1 MTVLPVF
8 QAQYISCNLCDGND
22 YRVVFPAGQAQS
34 HQIVQCLG
42 CGLMYANPRTG
53 EIDFVRVA
61 NSDPDFL
68 SEMLRRNYDPRMEK
82 ERCQVRDYETTRDIL
97 ADLFPARGNLLEVG
111 SGLGF
116 LLHFFREDG
125 WITTGVEPDPLCC
138 QHARAILGLNVDT
151 LPNAKCQADSYDV
164 ALMMHVIEH
173 VPDPCQT
180 LSELFRM
187 LRPGGILVVET
198 PRYDTLTFK
207 LLGHRERS
215 VLCEGHVY
223 FFTTSTLERIAQ
235 KVGFSVLRR
244 AYVGRSL
251 TLDRLLWNVGRISQC
266 KVIQSKLESISRLL
280 RLTKVRLK
288 INIHDMQRVYFK
300 KPQSAVPL
308 RDRGVRQEYLCR
320 ETRCLGSSN

>member
-1 MTVLPVF
+1 
-8 QAQYISCNLCDGND
+8 
-22 YRVVFPAGQAQS
+22 
-34 HQIVQCLG
+34 
-42 CGLMYANPRTG
+42 
-53 EIDFVRVA
+53 
-61 NSDPDFL
+61 
-68 SEMLRRNYDPRMEK
+68 
-82 ERCQVRDYETTRDIL
+82 
-97 ADLFPARGNLLEVG
+97 
-111 SGLGF
+111 
-116 LLHFFREDG
+116 
-125 WITTGVEPDPLCC
+125 
-138 QHARAILGLNVDT
+138 LNVIADT
-151 LPNAKCQADSYDV
+151 LPNAKCQADLYDV
-164 ALMMHVIEH
+164 ALMIHVIEH

-235 KVGFSVLRR
+235 KVGFSLLRR

-251 TLDRLLWNVGRISQC
+251 TLDRLLWNIGRISKG

-280 RLTKVRLK
+280 RLTEVRLK

-300 KPQSAVPL
+300 KPQSAAPL
-308 RDRGVRQEYLCR
+308 GGRGVRS
-320 ETRCLGSSN
+320 ETVRRLDIAYPDEFHRCISCN

>member
-1 MTVLPVF
+1 MTVLPVL
-8 QAQYISCNLCDGND
+8 QAQYISCNLCGGND
-22 YRVVFPAGQAQS
+22 YRVVFPAGKAQS

-61 NSDPDFL
+61 NSDPAFL
-68 SEMLRRNYDPRMEK
+68 NEMLQRSYDPRMDK
-82 ERCQVRDYETTRDIL
+82 ERCQVKDYETTRDIL

-116 LLHFFREDG
+116 LLHFFKEDG
-125 WITTGVEPDPLCC
+125 WITTGVEPDSLCC
-138 QHARAILGLNVDT
+138 QHARAIFGLNVIAGT
-151 LPNAKCQADSYDV
+151 LPNANCQADSYDV

-251 TLDRLLWNVGRISQC
+251 TLDRLLWNIGRISKG

-280 RLTKVRLK
+280 RLAEVRLK

-300 KPQSAVPL
+300 KPHRLAAGQHLKMAA
-308 RDRGVRQEYLCR
+308 QI
-320 ETRCLGSSN
+320 